1 MAPRGPDLPD
11 SLGGALVRLGLRG
24 GHGPESLDRF
34 VEACEAVQGLGLGK
48 EGVDPVAGHALP
60 DEVSCDGHCHETYEP
75 CKGEG
80 QARVQF
86 TAAGEEDEDG
96 DGKVGTAR
104 GE

>member
-1 MAPRGPDLPD
+1 MRQRLHMVGLAEEKRRGRP
-11 SLGGALVRLGLRG
+11 A
-24 GHGPESLDRF
+24 
-34 VEACEAVQGLGLGK
+34 
-48 EGVDPVAGHALP
+48 PVAGHALP
-60 DEVSCDGHCHETYEP
+60 DEVSRDGHCHETYEP